1 MSFVNCRR
9 IFATAF
15 AIAGMTVATT
25 CQAHFLWIKTVTVDG
40 KPQALLF
47 FGESPTDESYH
58 FPDKLA
64 KTKLWSRAADGK
76 QAEIETTKIDTEDRV
91 GYLGPL
97 KMKSRPYCKPRSN
110 MASMAPRCWCI
121 TRSTFVARPRKK

>member
-1 MSFVNCRR
+1 M
-9 IFATAF
+9 
-15 AIAGMTVATT
+15 
-25 CQAHFLWIKTVTVDG
+25 
-40 KPQALLF
+40 LF

-91 GYLGPL
+91 GYLGAL
-97 KMKSRPYCKPRSN
+97 KDEKSPVLQTTQQYGIYGTSLLVYHPKHIRGTTAEEIN
-110 MASMAPRCWCI
+110 AAGASKDQQLEIVPHVDAPM
-121 TRSTFVARPRKK
+121 